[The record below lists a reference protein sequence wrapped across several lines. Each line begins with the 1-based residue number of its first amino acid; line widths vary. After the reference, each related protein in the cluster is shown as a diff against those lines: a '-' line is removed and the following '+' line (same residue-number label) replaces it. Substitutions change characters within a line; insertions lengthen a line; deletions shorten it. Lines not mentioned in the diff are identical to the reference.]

1 MAGRRSMFLPL
12 ALLVLIAPMAS
23 SSIWVEEVPNGG
35 FDAEGKWAPSVESD
49 IHWKWWTHWSR
60 DKDSNSIDDR
70 LEWLIEQPEEVKR
83 DWWRRAPEG
92 HARIFVDY
100 DHHPTDADIS
110 ALELLGV
117 EVTFRFGYLNTVSA
131 TSPVSSILDENGIR
145 SLSGVVMIEDLGL
158 AGTNMHEA
166 VPNMAVDTVWNDF
179 GLDGTG
185 SVIAILD
192 TGVRGD
198 HEGLNDMDDDPF
210 TCIDDPPDPDP
221 LDPEP
226 QPIPSDCDPKII
238 AFFDAVFT
246 DEEQD
251 PSTSY
256 DSGTHGTHVAGIAA
270 GSGGGQTD
278 PGTGLRYVGAAPG
291 AYLINILGCCDGD
304 IEDVMQG
311 AQWAIDNRDKYGIDV
326 VTSSL
331 GEQQFEVHIDNDGSS
346 AWSRQMDMVVEA
358 GIITTLSAGNEFG
371 GATLAGCNT
380 IDSPGDA
387 ELPVTVASLDKDL
400 GLAIY
405 SSRGYT
411 SDFRVKPDVAT
422 IGSSIMAPDAATQDG
437 YTSKSGTSMATPLM
451 AGIAALMVQAN
462 PDLTPTEFKDIIS
475 CLLYTSP
482 SPRDGLLSRMPSSA

>member
-1 MAGRRSMFLPL
+1 MG
-12 ALLVLIAPMAS
+12 
-23 SSIWVEEVPNGG
+23 
-35 FDAEGKWAPSVESD
+35 
-49 IHWKWWTHWSR
+49 
-60 DKDSNSIDDR
+60 
-70 LEWLIEQPEEVKR
+70 
-83 DWWRRAPEG
+83 
-92 HARIFVDY
+92 
-100 DHHPTDADIS
+100 
-110 ALELLGV
+110 
-117 EVTFRFGYLNTVSA
+117 
-131 TSPVSSILDENGIR
+131 
-145 SLSGVVMIEDLGL
+145 
-158 AGTNMHEA
+158 
-166 VPNMAVDTVWNDF
+166 VDTVWEDF
-179 GLDGTG
+179 GRDGTG
-185 SVIAILD
+185 SVRAILD

-210 TCIDDPPDPDP
+210 TCIDDPPEPDP

-226 QPIPSDCDPKII
+226 QPIPADCDPKII

-278 PGTGLRYVGAAPG
+278 PVTGLRYVGAAPG
-291 AYLINILGCCDGD
+291 AHLINLLACCDGD

-311 AQWAIDNRDKYGIDV
+311 AQWAIDNKEKYGIDI

-331 GEQQFEVHIDNDGSS
+331 GEQQFEVHVDNDGSS

-387 ELPVTVASLDKDL
+387 QLPVTVASLDKDL

-411 SDFRVKPDVAT
+411 SDLRVKPDVAT
-422 IGSSIMAPDAATQDG
+422 IGSDIMAPDAATQDG

-462 PDLTPTEFKDIIS
+462 PDMTPTEFKEIIS
-475 CLLYTSP
+475 AHSIERDIQLLNDPGFNDCS
-482 SPRDGLLSRMPSSA
+482 LLQTRPDNEFGYGQADPTALVEAAGSIDRSLNISM